1 MASDWQCRQVRRTAT
16 ETYVE
21 TVTERRGLKSIS
33 QDMVVEGSEAD
44 DKAILAAWHQL
55 PTDEECWSGRY
66 EIDGIVFEF

>member
-1 MASDWQCRQVRRTAT
+1 MPSDWMCRQVRRTAT

-21 TVTERRGLKSIS
+21 TVTERRGQKSIS

-44 DKAILAAWHQL
+44 DKAILQAWHKL
-55 PTDEECWSGRY
+55 PTDEEVWAGRY